1 LAPASGT
8 NTARGV
14 VIGSFMYSKPLR
26 DFFGVCVA
34 GAAACAVFAVFV
46 FLVFALS
53 IFQFANYFA
62 RGRL

>member
-1 LAPASGT
+1 MH
-8 NTARGV
+8 NN
-14 VIGSFMYSKPLR
+14 PLR
-26 DFFGVCVA
+26 EFVGVCVA

>member
-1 LAPASGT
+1 MNKNWLHD
-8 NTARGV
+8 
-14 VIGSFMYSKPLR
+14 L
-26 DFFGVCVA
+26 FGLCVA

-46 FLVFALS
+46 FLVFAVS

>member
-1 LAPASGT
+1 
-8 NTARGV
+8 
-14 VIGSFMYSKPLR
+14 MKDPLR